1 MNLTKHKSR
10 PTMYPIVHVNIS
22 YDSTRAITV
31 TKKDDKEFWV
41 KQYDLETYEQTFEEK
56 IGGQPDSFIR
66 TKEVEQNATGK
77 RYAIV
82 YIDDGKFRLRVFDK
96 SQRTEEEIKRT
107 EVDINAL
114 IGINDYTMP
123 I

>member
-1 MNLTKHKSR
+1 MEEENDENVPKTFSNADEEENAQKPNPRFKHYASLFGDLTKHKSR

-66 TKEVEQNATGK
+66 TKEVE
-77 RYAIV
+77 
-82 YIDDGKFRLRVFDK
+82 
-96 SQRTEEEIKRT
+96 
-107 EVDINAL
+107 
-114 IGINDYTMP
+114 
-123 I
+123 